1 MSLIAFYY
9 PNFAGPTSSWTPAKN
24 PVYPISTVVDHPNLS
39 AQTAGGILYVQSKI
53 PVRENYQLHFEYL
66 SQSDRNSLL
75 AFYNVVQ
82 RELKTF
88 EYKDPNGNLIT
99 VRIMNPFDFK
109 LDRPQLYSGSISLR
123 KE

>member
-1 MSLIAFYY
+1 MSKA
-9 PNFAGPTSSWTPAKN
+9 
-24 PVYPISTVVDHPNLS
+24 
-39 AQTAGGILYVQSKI
+39 
-53 PVRENYQLHFEYL
+53 
-66 SQSDRNSLL
+66 DRDSLL

-82 RELKTF
+82 RELKAF
-88 EYKDPNGNLIT
+88 EYKNPDGDLVT